1 MPPALTA
8 LKHWHCR
15 IMTVQSQIQF
25 NAISREATEALGRS
39 DLQAVV
45 ALIQSVQSAQT
56 PSSFFKEV
64 HSGLL
69 KLIPADA
76 LSLSVTRFRA
86 GMEAVTVES
95 HGQPDFSE
103 EHYAYYSAHALEHP
117 ISRHF
122 VETGECRA
130 IRVSDLMPTEEWI
143 QTPFWQ
149 FCLKWLD
156 YRYSMIVVWPI
167 GRQSIFN
174 FDFDRIREDFTERE
188 KHLLDAV
195 FPFIG
200 RHYQTVVR
208 MNRLRESLRDR
219 KRASARA
226 KRGKKSE
233 ALRLQGLT
241 PREEEVFRWL
251 GEGKDNQE
259 IGVILGISPRTAQ
272 KHTENILRKLQLEN
286 RYAAAAHAALMG
298 E

>member
-1 MPPALTA
+1 MTA
-8 LKHWHCR
+8 
-15 IMTVQSQIQF
+15 QSQLRF
-25 NAISREATEALGRS
+25 SAISQAATESLGRA

-45 ALIQSVQSAQT
+45 ALFQSVQSAQSL
-56 PSSFFKEV
+56 PSFFKKV
-64 HSGLL
+64 HAGLL
-69 KLIPADA
+69 DLIPADA
-76 LSLSVTRFRA
+76 LSLSVTRFRT

-95 HGQPDFSE
+95 YGKPAFSE
-103 EHYAYYSAHALEHP
+103 EHYAYYSANALEHP
-117 ISRHF
+117 IARHY

-130 IRVSDLMPTEEWI
+130 IRVSDLMPTEKWI
-143 QTPFWQ
+143 ETPFWQ

-156 YRYSMIVVWPI
+156 YRYSMIVIWPI

-200 RHYQTVVR
+200 RHYQAVVR
-208 MNRLRESLRDR
+208 MNRLRESLREGR
-219 KRASARA
+219 QAGKRA
-226 KRGKKSE
+226 KRGKKNESP
-233 ALRLQGLT
+233 RLQTLT
-241 PREEEVFRWL
+241 PREKEVLRWI

-286 RYAAAAHAALMG
+286 RYAAAAHAALTG
-298 E
+298 K